1 MSRRTFK
8 IRTTE
13 GQVREIAMPAK
24 PRRALGA
31 KRASGK
37 VTVKPKVDAQGF
49 AEQAEKT
56 KGQSES

>member
-13 GQVREIAMPAK
+13 GQVREIAMPEK

-31 KRASGK
+31 KRAAGK
-37 VTVKPKVDAQGF
+37 VAVKPKVDAQEF
-49 AEQAEKT
+49 TEQAEKA